1 MYFRQ
6 NLRGIKEGEAIN
18 GEVGEALSS
27 NSDEKEEALKGRFK
41 VGMWQ
46 GHRYHEG
53 LKVITDK
60 DVGEEVNVHKNQ
72 GYKYHKGWS

>member
-1 MYFRQ
+1 M
-6 NLRGIKEGEAIN
+6 RGIKEWEAIN

-27 NSDEKEEALKGRFK
+27 NSNEKEKASKGRFE

-53 LKVITDK
+53 LKVIMDK
-60 DVGEEVNVHKNQ
+60 DV
-72 GYKYHKGWS
+72 

>member
-6 NLRGIKEGEAIN
+6 NLWGIKEGEAIN
-18 GEVGEALSS
+18 GEVGEALSP
-27 NSDEKEEALKGRFK
+27 NNDEKEEALKGRLK

-53 LKVITDK
+53 LKVIMDK
-60 DVGEEVNVHKNQ
+60 DVKEEVNV
-72 GYKYHKGWS
+72 YFEPIL